1 MWCDPQPFL
10 LLGKGLVQCLNCN
23 KSISLLKQNLCRS
36 SYKKNKS
43 PLEAYYCLL
52 KIRKEGGFFFFRV
65 LFSFSVA
72 FVVVV
77 KTLQQKSGIKKICLP
92 PALLEGCT
100 SCVQFPAQFG
110 ALLHHST
117 FFSTAAAAYHYFS
130 VKCYIQ
136 KSTALAAGTE
146 ESSLVCCCCKKPV
159 TPGSLLPPKPEF
171 GRSLGNLPWFRRWD
185 QMQGTCWAQACVHGP
200 QLLLKPLTPA

>member
-10 LLGKGLVQCLNCN
+10 LVGKRLVQCLNCN
-23 KSISLLKQNLCRS
+23 ESISLLKQNLCRS
-36 SYKKNKS
+36 SLKKNKS
-43 PLEAYYCLL
+43 PFEAYYCLL
-52 KIRKEGGFFFFRV
+52 KTRKEGSFFFRV
-65 LFSFSVA
+65 LFYFSVA

-77 KTLQQKSGIKKICLP
+77 KTLQQKSGIKICLP

-100 SCVQFPAQFG
+100 SCVQFPAQFS

-159 TPGSLLPPKPEF
+159 TPGSLFPPKPEF
-171 GRSLGNLPWFRRWD
+171 GGSLGNLP
-185 QMQGTCWAQACVHGP
+185 
-200 QLLLKPLTPA
+200 